1 MQRQKWKVSYRT
13 GTVKTMVL
21 VNEAKRSSTMI
32 NGATKV
38 PALFNHLVEAILRG
52 QMCNDPPTLT
62 ESLQIIGGLTVEL
75 YQKAIVTLRNSGLTP
90 Y

>member
-1 MQRQKWKVSYRT
+1 
-13 GTVKTMVL
+13 
-21 VNEAKRSSTMI
+21 MI

-75 YQKAIVTLRNSGLTP
+75 YQKAIVTLHNSGHIELGCAHAVDVLPNGEDTDES
-90 Y
+90 